1 MAENSKTIKLVH
13 VTTVPQFLGFF
24 RGQISYIKARGFEV
38 YAISSP
44 GEKLDQFAQCE
55 QVPVHAIDMF
65 RGISPLKDITALF
78 RLWRCFRRIRP
89 HIVHAHTPK
98 AGLLSMI
105 AAWLARVPV
114 QIYHIHG
121 LRFMTCTGLKRAV
134 LAWSEK
140 VACCLAQQILCVSP
154 SVREASVQMRLCPA
168 DKVQV
173 LLKGSINGID
183 ATGRFNPLKFSE
195 AAWQKTRQKWGI
207 PADAIVIG
215 FVGRLVRD
223 KGVEELVAAWSLLR
237 DEFPKVHMLVV
248 GPFEPQ
254 NPVSLETQQ
263 VLRQDVRIHLTGE
276 NWDTPPLYA
285 AMDIVALPTYREGF
299 PLVPLEAAAMGLS
312 VVGTSVPGCV
322 DAVEDGVTGTL
333 VPARDAGAL
342 ADALW
347 RYLND
352 PELRRRHGQ
361 AGRERVLC
369 DFCPEPIWEALY
381 QEYMR
386 LLKEKGLPVPHPAA
400 ESKEEAAR
408 SKA

>member
-1 MAENSKTIKLVH
+1 MAENSKTAKLVH

-24 RGQISYIKARGFEV
+24 RGQISYMKARGFRV
-38 YAISSP
+38 HAISSP
-44 GEKLDQFAQCE
+44 GERLDQFARRE

-65 RGISPLKDITALF
+65 RGISPLKDIIALF

-98 AGLLSMI
+98 AGLLSTI

-114 QIYHIHG
+114 QIYHIHC

-134 LAWSEK
+134 LVWSEK

-154 SVREASVQMRLCPA
+154 SVREALVQMRLCPA
-168 DKVQV
+168 DKVKV

-183 ATGRFNPLKFSE
+183 AMGRFNPDEIELTAGQRKRSE
-195 AAWQKTRQKWGI
+195 YGI
-207 PADAIVIG
+207 PSDALVVG
-215 FVGRLVRD
+215 FVGRIVRD
-223 KGVEELVAAWSLLR
+223 KGLVELAEAWRALREEFSDLHLLI
-237 DEFPKVHMLVV
+237 V
-248 GPFEPQ
+248 GSFEPQ
-254 NPVSLETQQ
+254 DPVPAQIEQLLRTDPRVHLPGWVEDMAET
-263 VLRQDVRIHLTGE
+263 
-276 NWDTPPLYA
+276 YA
-285 AMDIVALPTYREGF
+285 AMDVVALPTYREGF
-299 PLVPLEAAAMGLS
+299 PSVPLEAAALGLP

-342 ADALW
+342 ADALR

-361 AGRERVLC
+361 AGRERVLR
-369 DFCPEPIWEALY
+369 DFRPEPIWEALY
-381 QEYMR
+381 QEYVR
-386 LLKEKGLPVPHPAA
+386 LLKEKGLPMPHPAP
-400 ESKEEAAR
+400 ESKKEAVMA
-408 SKA
+408 KA